1 MKIAKQIFI
10 HYGKREYFLICS
22 IDGGLLVNV
31 LDIHVYIHE
40 KVHIHA
46 YDIYTRLHT
55 HTNIRRKSL
64 LTHTHT
70 PTTQY

>member
-22 IDGGLLVNV
+22 IDGGLLVTV

-40 KVHIHA
+40 KVHMHMIFIHD
-46 YDIYTRLHT
+46 YT
-55 HTNIRRKSL
+55 HTQ
-64 LTHTHT
+64 T
-70 PTTQY
+70 